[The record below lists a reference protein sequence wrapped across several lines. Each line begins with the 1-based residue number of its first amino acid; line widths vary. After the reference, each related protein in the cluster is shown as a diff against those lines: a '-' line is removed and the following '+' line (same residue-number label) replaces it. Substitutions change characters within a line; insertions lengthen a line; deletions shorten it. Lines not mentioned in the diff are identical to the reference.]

1 MAGGGPITSLPP
13 KVLAGLAKSLA
24 GFARMPEAFAQ
35 AHIVARGGKAPEEDG
50 LGAVARGRLLKM
62 LSDEVLAEWSEVAD
76 DAAAD
81 DDARPSRDP
90 PKRASG
96 KKAEA
101 KPASS
106 AETVMTRAVG
116 VVDPG
121 EDSDESDDSGA
132 VGSGLK
138 PSSARR
144 KEEAARGKPESAVR
158 VTQSE
163 SSSDASDEDARPSE
177 GSADAPSDTDSY
189 DDSADESDDVSE
201 DDSNWFG
208 KAATEAPPPAGANP
222 FAAMASDFDPAAEAA
237 AQIAEAK
244 RVVAERRAA
253 AEAEADALA
262 RAVGGV
268 AIADANAD
276 AEEKPAADAGEA
288 ERRKHFVPTAPT
300 RGETRRRSW
309 ITHRRV
315 RRPGRRGRGGGRR
328 P

>member
-138 PSSARR
+138 PSSAGR
-144 KEEAARGKPESAVR
+144 KEEAARGKPESAAR

-208 KAATEAPPPAGANP
+208 KAATEAPPPATG
-222 FAAMASDFDPAAEAA
+222 EAA
-237 AQIAEAK
+237 LK
-244 RVVAERRAA
+244 SVFLTSWRTSRLCCRS
-253 AEAEADALA
+253 
-262 RAVGGV
+262 
-268 AIADANAD
+268 
-276 AEEKPAADAGEA
+276 
-288 ERRKHFVPTAPT
+288 RRKPRSVCGLESGTAACKSSGGPPPTLRSMQSRHTVAAT
-300 RGETRRRSW
+300 RHGSIVWAFEN
-309 ITHRRV
+309 
-315 RRPGRRGRGGGRR
+315 
-328 P
+328 

>member
-1 MAGGGPITSLPP
+1 
-13 KVLAGLAKSLA
+13 
-24 GFARMPEAFAQ
+24 
-35 AHIVARGGKAPEEDG
+35 
-50 LGAVARGRLLKM
+50 
-62 LSDEVLAEWSEVAD
+62 
-76 DAAAD
+76 
-81 DDARPSRDP
+81 
-90 PKRASG
+90 
-96 KKAEA
+96 
-101 KPASS
+101 
-106 AETVMTRAVG
+106 MTRAVG

-138 PSSARR
+138 PSSAGR

-288 ERRKHFVPTAPT
+288 GAAETLRTHRADPRRNPAPVLDHAPS
-300 RGETRRRSW
+300 RSPARPARTRRR
-309 ITHRRV
+309 TAPLRRSPRWV
-315 RRPGRRGRGGGRR
+315 TGTGIASRRTSRRSPDLTRGSRTRGSPRLR
-328 P
+328 VPTSARAPSRAPSRVP